1 MSNINLSDKVSIM
14 NYGIGV
20 QHKLANLS
28 ELVADIV
35 KEKDYSDIKTLTD
48 TLLELMSMD
57 ESKTPAY
64 ADALIDAI
72 RENLMQARIDLLKE
86 CKLYEEL
93 RNTNEVYITQLS
105 EAVTEG
111 ELFLGNVKNNKE
123 THSDALAVSQLKSRI
138 KELKTSKT
146 VASTLTEQL
155 ALYQK
160 NSAAFAERISSV
172 INALMPL
179 WESKMALSIN
189 KESTQKAF
197 KMLKALM
204 DEVKIG

>member
-20 QHKLANLS
+20 QHRLANLS

-35 KEKDYSDIKTLTD
+35 KEKDYSDIKKLTD
-48 TLLELMSMD
+48 NLLELMSMD
-57 ESKTPAY
+57 ERKTPVY

-72 RENLMQARIDLLKE
+72 RENLLQARVDLLKE

-111 ELFLGNVKNNKE
+111 ELFLNNVKDNRE
-123 THSDALAVSQLKSRI
+123 THSDALAFAQLKSRV

-179 WESKMALSIN
+179 WESKIALSVN
-189 KESTQKAF
+189 KESTEKAF
-197 KMLKALM
+197 KMMKALM
-204 DEVKIG
+204 NEVKAV

>member
-20 QHKLANLS
+20 QHRLANLS

-35 KEKDYSDIKTLTD
+35 KEKDYSDIKKLTD
-48 TLLELMSMD
+48 NLLELMSMD
-57 ESKTPAY
+57 ERKTPVY

-72 RENLMQARIDLLKE
+72 RENLLQARVDLLKE

-111 ELFLGNVKNNKE
+111 ELFLNNVKDNRE
-123 THSDALAVSQLKSRI
+123 THSDALAFSQLKSRV

-179 WESKMALSIN
+179 WESKIALSVN
-189 KESTQKAF
+189 KESTEKAF
-197 KMLKALM
+197 KMMKALM
-204 DEVKIG
+204 NEVKAV